1 MRTTLSALALLLAL
15 LAPLPAARAA
25 GRGEPGPVFPVEIL
39 LRDRVPDLRLLLELD
54 IDVDGVNFD
63 RARAYLVEKELV
75 KLRELGFDVEPV
87 ADEAHLQWAREQA
100 ANAPLAPAAPGSI
113 PPSYHTY
120 ETLTSEL
127 QAIAA
132 AHPELVRLS
141 SAGLSVQGRELW
153 IVKISDNPGVAE
165 DEPAARYIAAI
176 HGDEVVGK
184 ELCVGLINYLVDNYA
199 TDPRIKRMVDETEI
213 WILPSMNPDGTALGQ
228 RYNANGYDLNRSFP
242 DQFTDP
248 VDSPAGRPA
257 EVQAVMNW
265 GYAHSVNLSAN
276 FHGGEL
282 IANYPYDGTASGSS
296 VYSACPDDVPYVTLA
311 RTYADRNPSM
321 FANNSDS
328 SFFNGICNGADWY
341 VVRGGMQDWNYVWR
355 GTWDITM
362 EIGTKWP
369 AASSLPDYWD
379 KNLEAMLAYLERVQ
393 DGVRGVVTDATTGAP
408 LKATV
413 KVVGNAA
420 NTYGDPEVGDYHRIL
435 LPGTYTLELSAA
447 GHVTEILRDVVVPPG
462 GPAARRDVA
471 LQPTT
476 VDLQPTSFT
485 ILDGGSGNGVLDPG
499 ETTDMAVVLRN
510 LGAYASNVSG
520 VLQPVGWYATVPR
533 DTATYPAIAVGASA
547 QSQPPHYAV
556 ALSPA
561 APAGTKVGFV
571 VRWTASSKTGTS
583 DPFWVPVSTRACTTY
598 NSTGGAIPVPD
609 RSSRTS
615 TIAVT
620 NQVELDEVNVYVNI
634 SHTYKGDLAV
644 SAISP
649 AGTPVALHNR
659 TGGSGSNIVGWYDS
673 QIAPAEPLSRF
684 NGEGS
689 QGTWTL
695 RVTDAVPA
703 NSGTLNSWSVEVCG
717 RPFEARPPE
726 MRLRSVTRQAGV
738 VALEWWPYPG
748 LTGYRVYRGTD
759 PASQA
764 SFADVTASDPNPADT
779 RYEDA
784 TAAAPLLMYLVTG
797 VSPRGES
804 PWGAYGR

>member
-1 MRTTLSALALLLAL
+1 MKKTILALVALLLL
-15 LAPLPAARAA
+15 LTPVPAGLAA
-25 GRGEPGPVFPVEIL
+25 GRGEPGPVFPVEIR
-39 LRDRVPDLRLLLELD
+39 LRDRIEDLRLLLELD
-54 IDVDGVNFD
+54 IDVDGVHFD

-75 KLRELGFDVEPV
+75 KLRELGFDVEQV
-87 ADEAHLQWAREQA
+87 ADEAHRQWERERA

-120 ETLTSEL
+120 ATLTSEL
-127 QAIAA
+127 QQIAA
-132 AHPELVRLS
+132 AHPDLVRLS

-153 IVKISDNPGVAE
+153 IMKVSDNPGVAE

-184 ELCVGLINYLVDNYA
+184 ELCVGLINYLIDNYA

-213 WILPSMNPDGTALGQ
+213 WILPSMNPDGTELGQ

-248 VDSPAGRPA
+248 TDTVTGRPA

-265 GYAHSVNLSAN
+265 GFAHSVNLSAN

-296 VYSACPDDVPYVTLA
+296 VYSACPDDVPFVSLA
-311 RTYADRNPSM
+311 RTYADRNPSL

-369 AASSLPDYWD
+369 AASSLPSYWD
-379 KNLEAMLAYLERVQ
+379 ENREAMLAYLERVQ
-393 DGVRGVVTDATTGAP
+393 EGVRGVVTDATTGAP

-420 NTYGDPEVGDYHRIL
+420 NSYGDPEVGDYHRIV
-435 LPGTYTLELSAA
+435 LPGTYTLELSAS

-471 LQPTT
+471 MQPTT
-476 VDLQPTSFT
+476 VDLQPTSYT
-485 ILDGGSGNGVLDPG
+485 ILDGTGGNGVLDPG

-520 VLQPVGWYATVPR
+520 ILQPIGWSATVPR

-547 QSQPPHYAV
+547 QSQAPHYSVSLA
-556 ALSPA
+556 PA
-561 APAGTKVGFV
+561 APTGTKAGFV
-571 VRWTASSKTGTS
+571 VKWTASSKTGTS
-583 DPFWVPVSTRACTTY
+583 DPFWVPVGTRSCTTY

-609 RSSRTS
+609 RSTRTS
-615 TIAVT
+615 SISVT
-620 NQVELDEVNVYVNI
+620 SQVELDEVNVYVNI
-634 SHTYKGDLAV
+634 THGYKGDLAV
-644 SAISP
+644 SAVSP

-659 TGGSGSNIVGWYDS
+659 TGGSGSNIVGWYDA
-673 QIAPAEPLSRF
+673 QIAPAEPLARF

-689 QGTWTL
+689 QGSWTL
-695 RVTDAVPA
+695 KVTDAVPA
-703 NSGTLNSWSVEVCG
+703 NAGTLNNWSVEVCG
-717 RPFEARPPE
+717 RPFESRPPE
-726 MRLRSVTRQAGV
+726 MRLRAVTRRGGTIV
-738 VALEWWPYPG
+738 LDWWPYPG
-748 LTGYRVYRGTD
+748 LTGYRVYRGTN
-759 PASQA
+759 PASAA
-764 SFADVTASDPNPADT
+764 SFSDVTSSDPNPADT
-779 RYEDA
+779 LFEDG
-784 TAAAPLLMYLVTG
+784 TSAPLLMYLVTG

-804 PWGAYGR
+804 AWGHYGR